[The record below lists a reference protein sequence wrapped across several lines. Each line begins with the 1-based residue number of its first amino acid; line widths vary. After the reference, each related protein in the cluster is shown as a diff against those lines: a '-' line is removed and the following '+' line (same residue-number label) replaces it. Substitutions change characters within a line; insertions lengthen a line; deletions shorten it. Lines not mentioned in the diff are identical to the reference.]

1 MALSTSSDAF
11 SPIRGTE
18 EKILNTPIQN
28 GQVYFSTDTHNV
40 FYDAGKVRHQV
51 NGAGITFVYGNATGE
66 GDVTQ
71 DKETEYY
78 LFPREKI
85 LQEPGVQDCY
95 LVDDIIINAD
105 GTFYKIAEIIEDYCL
120 CTKILVAGTG
130 GGGGGGVNRWLMA
143 INHPDNG
150 YAGFPFT
157 WPHGDKIE
165 GYFKVSNESMGQT
178 ANIFVKVKD
187 EYAAEEYRESAS
199 QNFSVNV
206 GENFVITLSKEH
218 LVAGKNNYVIVQAE
232 VNGELSNMLTYTINC
247 VDMKYWADATW
258 DVSSY
263 KSLSTGV
270 EFPFV
275 ITSTSTDLSQEQLDI
290 KVVYTVDG
298 MYSWSPEENVKTI
311 TGTHNLTDLFK
322 PLQQG
327 GHLLHVYATTMI
339 AGREVAI
346 GDLHYGIGWYTGEQK
361 AFIWSD
367 YVNKEEIN
375 YDIIRINYWAFDPA
389 RTATN
394 DAVITFSIN
403 DEVVNEETVPAN
415 TKRTWNIETYIPEKT
430 NVFRLQCVD
439 YILEFEVYIKR
450 NSAVDLEAYS
460 AGCELYLTPK
470 GRSNN
475 EPLARRQVWKNSVT
489 SSSNIL
495 NVGTPELTGFNW
507 YNNGWFTEKDGSV
520 LRVSN
525 GAKVRIPL
533 NALFSADNR
542 TFEFDFKVKYP
553 TDYSK
558 LITIIDTGRF
568 ETETDADGNTVQGN
582 PILESR
588 LDPDPKAFLK
598 YFNLD
603 KARGIVLSTQEAAFA
618 LGSTTL
624 TSVRY
629 ADNNRIKISI
639 VVDATGAQGQIYDEE
654 GNEKMDGDTPL
665 VKRLVYLYVNGVLSG
680 LLTIGDTSTLEMS
693 TADSAIEI
701 NSDYCDVDI
710 YGIRVY
716 NVGLTYSQ
724 IAQNWIGDAS
734 SLNDK
739 LIRYYI
745 NRNILTQGKID
756 YKKVM
761 SLKKTLLD
769 LGFSEEEAAANSIPV
784 MIIKTY
790 LDTSQGVTGTD
801 DMLPYSK
808 GNKKCVAVRYY
819 DPNNPDA
826 CFHGQNLEL
835 DVQGT
840 SSQGYPRRNYKLKTK
855 EFNDGY
861 LLHPF
866 HFQKWDGLESNKDT
880 YKGEELEDGINIG
893 YGDGSLLE
901 KTFCLKADYMESSST
916 HNTGFANLIGKLS
929 TNIGG
934 TAYDFRH
941 PLVKDFGLNNAAG
954 YRTTIFGFPIVVF
967 HENQAGEI
975 TFVGKYNFNID
986 KGATDSFGFTDS
998 TLNQFSATEKQL
1010 KWVKKDPGAGNYI
1023 MTNKDK
1029 DKWLTYTEE
1038 KQGTFEELSE
1048 CWEFTQNQAGLG
1060 KFTGAKDAPLAVND
1074 KGQLSIF
1081 DHFEARYH
1089 IADFED
1095 GGDVYSMYTNAAEAN
1110 AKLTPFLKNFV
1121 TMWNWVNSTDTT
1133 DDAVTNKVF
1142 SADEIKYYH
1151 TLSKVWDPNKK
1162 YYTEPDLEAQIN
1174 EKPKATYD
1182 KSDNETTDIKNIDA
1196 AKFFDKMSNIKKEG
1210 GGATLAEC
1218 LGVYSFSYNEDDGE
1232 WYFYD
1237 YTVDENNPTAYKVG
1251 NGTNDGHDFGFT
1263 VPEGGLWI
1271 DDKEADLHY
1280 QKTIFSIEL
1289 TSYAEGFSTALYEK
1303 HEKDDASYRLAK
1315 FKNEFEEHFDLSYCL
1330 IYFILTELL
1339 LCYDSRQKNMMIAT
1353 YGPKKLGG
1361 HHIWYPIFYDID
1373 TQLGVNNSGQIYW
1386 DYDADAT
1393 PLEID
1398 ETTGRLKDS
1407 IFSGN
1412 GSVLWYN
1419 FVLCFQD
1426 QIKDAYRALRDGEL
1440 TQKNLEIYYNENGSD
1455 KWSNTFK
1462 NIDADYKYLAPAT
1475 TGYVDQSGKWAQT
1488 SKYYYCLQGDRK
1500 LSRSAFFRNRL
1511 NYIDSQWQG
1520 GDYNATSTK
1529 GQIKMRYNANDR
1541 ENTSDDGSIPSL
1553 NTNLDFELTPFLS
1566 QYVSVIFDETATEPV
1581 KYDLSKPENERK
1593 VVIEPIES
1601 IGKQLDAGY
1610 TLSQQLIYI
1619 RGPQFISD
1627 FGDLS
1632 LKYLNEFD
1640 CTPAISLRRLRLGN
1654 ETEGYHNDSLASKDF
1669 ELDSSAGSNNAKV
1682 LLQELDLSQLEK
1694 LNEPLDL
1701 GGCAKL
1707 EILKLMGT
1715 CIPYTI
1721 LPKGNM
1727 LKKVYFPDTTTQLNL
1742 INPLVMD
1749 KVITDRNA
1757 LKVAADQQP
1766 EGLYI
1771 DNLTNVMN
1779 SSIGPTNYTIINT
1792 LEIEKDRFGLDSY
1805 RMLKY
1810 LYNVKKVKID
1820 NTYVSQYPN
1829 EAHTKTIPELGIRL
1843 TEVNWTPYSV
1853 VDTETAYDNS
1863 TTYYVKVNGI
1873 AYEQFTGNITE
1884 WTAQRA
1890 DGNLYTYDSTLETN
1904 YPIVDLDMLK
1914 HFKEQHSAPASSV
1927 PYDKFYF
1934 KSTIK
1939 SSIAGQKLL
1948 PIITGKMHVKN
1959 NTTINEADLFDL
1971 VEYYNAQNKNT
1982 GNFEITV
1989 DDYTPAYSAEFI
2001 EYTQDGVRVNLGW
2014 QKTSRGDQVVVYPRT
2029 TDPTRTH
2036 YVFLGWTFD
2045 DGDVYRE
2052 KGSIV
2057 DEKFSDDLYDTT
2069 ELSTLTF
2076 NDAAEAEDGGKRY
2089 TFVALYKLRGYN
2101 INYQVGDT
2109 LFDTVVVP
2117 AGSKIQPPPGVPY
2130 LDDTSADYDLYEANR
2145 FIGWSTTPDGTVI
2158 DVTQITAQGDATFYA
2173 IFEKVNVYDYPL
2185 ESKYLQPAELNTT
2198 KMTCSVGLKTEY
2210 GLRGK
2215 ICIPKTY
2222 TDETGEYSI
2231 VGIAGPNLIAEGN
2244 GFSAGSETLSDHIF
2258 AVFFKGTE
2266 DGTAVMTKLAANAFE
2281 NCIGL
2286 VHVDFPASLT
2296 TIGSSCFSGALKLQ
2310 FYALENVRTFGNN
2323 AFFKAGAGEQG
2334 SGYTQANAL
2343 VVSPEA
2349 LFDRS
2354 FNGCGHD
2361 TVNIGSPE
2369 HPMTDASALRVTE
2382 YPNGIFGTQNTFLA
2396 EWKLKKV
2403 IVYFNNTLSITDVSN
2418 KIQEI
2423 VYNYSDAVTTYGLTV
2438 EYMEV

>member
-1 MALSTSSDAF
+1 MALSYSSDAF
-11 SPIRGTE
+11 APIRGTE
-18 EKILNTPIQN
+18 QKILQTPVQN
-28 GQVYFSTDTHNV
+28 GQVYFSTDTNNV
-40 FYDAGKVRHQV
+40 FFDAGEKRHQV

-66 GDVTQ
+66 GDIVFDT
-71 DKETEYY
+71 DSEYY
-78 LFPREKI
+78 RFPREKV
-85 LQEPGVQDCY
+85 LQEKNVTDCY
-95 LVDDIIINAD
+95 LVGDIIINAD
-105 GTFYKIAEIIEDYCL
+105 GTFYKIAEITEEHCL
-120 CTKILVAGTG
+120 CTKMLVAGSG
-130 GGGGGGVNRWLMA
+130 GGGGTGVNRWLLA
-143 INHPDNG
+143 VEHPDNG
-150 YAGFPFT
+150 YQGLPFT
-157 WPHGDKIE
+157 WPYGEKIE
-165 GYFKVSNESMGQT
+165 GYFKVAQESMGQT

-187 EYAAEEYRESAS
+187 EYAAEEWREAAS

-206 GENFVITLSKEH
+206 GENFLVTLSKEH
-218 LVAGKNNYVIVQAE
+218 LVAGKNNYVVVQAE
-232 VNGELSNMLTYTINC
+232 VNGELSNLLTYTINC
-247 VDMKYWADATW
+247 VDMKYEADSTW

-263 KSLSTGV
+263 KSMKDGV
-270 EFPFV
+270 VFPYV
-275 ITSTSTDLSQEQLDI
+275 VTSASADLSQEKLDI
-290 KVVYTVDG
+290 TVVYTVDDQYT
-298 MYSWSPEENVKTI
+298 MPAEKVETVS
-311 TGTHNLTDLFK
+311 GTHILTPLFESL
-322 PLQQG
+322 PQG
-327 GHLLHVYATTMI
+327 GHVLKVRATTNI
-339 AGREVAI
+339 AGREVVI
-346 GDLHYGIGWYTGEQK
+346 GDLVYGIGWYTGEK
-361 AFIWSD
+361 SAFIWSD
-367 YVNKEEIN
+367 YNNTEEIN

-389 RTATN
+389 RTATG
-394 DAVITFSIN
+394 DAVIKFFIN
-403 DEVVNEETVPAN
+403 DEEVSEETVPAN
-415 TKRTWNIETYIPEKT
+415 TKRTWNIENYIPEKI
-430 NVFRLQCVD
+430 NVFKMQCVD

-450 NSAVDLEAYS
+450 NSSVDLEAYA

-475 EPLARRQVWKNSVT
+475 EPLARRQVWKNSAPET
-489 SSSNIL
+489 STTL
-495 NVGTPELTGFNW
+495 NVGEPKLEGFNW
-507 YNNGWFTEKDGSV
+507 YNNGWFNETDGSV

-525 GAKVRIPL
+525 GAKVSIPM

-558 LITIIDTGRF
+558 LITIVDTGRF
-568 ETETDADGNTVQGN
+568 EQETDKDGNIVQGN

-598 YFNLD
+598 YFNAE
-603 KARGIVLSTQEAAFA
+603 KARGIVLNTQEAAFA

-639 VVDATGAQGQIYDEE
+639 VVDATGAQGQVYDEK
-654 GNEKMDGDTPL
+654 GNAKMDGDTPV

-680 LLTIGDTSTLEMS
+680 LLTINDTSTLDIT
-693 TADSAIEI
+693 TAESAIEI

-716 NVGLTYSQ
+716 NTGLSYSQ

-761 SLKKTLLD
+761 NLKKTLLD

-790 LDTSQGVTGTD
+790 LDNSQGVTGTD
-801 DMLPYSK
+801 NMLPYSK

-855 EFNDGY
+855 EFNKGY

-866 HFQKWDGLESNKDT
+866 HFQKWDGLESNKDI
-880 YKGEELEDGINIG
+880 YNDEELEDGINIG

-901 KTFCLKADYMESSST
+901 KEFCLKADYMESSST

-929 TNIGG
+929 INVEG

-941 PLVKDFGLNNAAG
+941 PLVKDFGLDNAAG
-954 YRTTIFGFPIVVF
+954 YRTTVFGFPIVIF
-967 HENQAGEI
+967 HENQAGNIEY
-975 TFVGKYNFNID
+975 VGKYNFNID
-986 KGATDSFGFTDS
+986 KGATDSFGFTDGEI
-998 TLNQFSATEKQL
+998 NEFSAVEKHVE
-1010 KWVKKDPGAGNYI
+1010 WVKKDPGEGNYI
-1023 MTNKDK
+1023 MPNKDK
-1029 DKWLTYTEE
+1029 NKWLVETEAA
-1038 KQGTFEELSE
+1038 QGTFEQLSE

-1060 KFTGAKDAPLAVND
+1060 KFTGAQNAPLATND

-1089 IADFED
+1089 VADFED
-1095 GGDVYSMYTNAAEAN
+1095 GGDVYSIYPNAADAN
-1110 AKLTPFLKNFV
+1110 AKLTPFLSNFV
-1121 TMWNWVNSTDTT
+1121 TMWNWVNSTDTNE
-1133 DDAVTNKVF
+1133 DAVTNEVFEADKV
-1142 SADEIKYYH
+1142 KYYR
-1151 TLSKVWDPNKK
+1151 TLSKTWDPERT
-1162 YYTEPDLEAQIN
+1162 YYEEPGVPKTIV
-1174 EKPKATYD
+1174 EKPSAAYD
-1182 KSDNETTDIKNIDA
+1182 KSENEVTEIKNIDA
-1196 AKFFDKMSNIKKEG
+1196 AKFYQKIAGIKVEG
-1210 GGATLAEC
+1210 GAIDLAQC
-1218 LGVYSFSYNEDDGE
+1218 LGVYTFSYNEDDGE

-1237 YTVDENNPTAYKVG
+1237 YTVDENNPVAYKVG
-1251 NGTNDGHDFGFT
+1251 DGSTDDSHDFGFT
-1263 VPEGGLWI
+1263 VPEDGLWI
-1271 DDKEADLHY
+1271 HDTEAAVVDY
-1280 QKTIFSIEL
+1280 QKTSFSIEL
-1289 TSYAEGFSTALYEK
+1289 TSYADGFKTSLYEK

-1398 ETTGRLKDS
+1398 EATGRLKDS

-1426 QIKDAYRALRDGEL
+1426 QIKDAYRAMRKGEL
-1440 TQKNLEIYYNENGSD
+1440 KQETLEIFYNENGSD

-1488 SKYYYCLQGDRK
+1488 AKYYYCLQGDRK

-1520 GDYNATSTK
+1520 GDYDPTSTK

-1541 ENTSDDGSIPSL
+1541 ANTSDDGSNPDL
-1553 NTNLDFELTPFLS
+1553 NTNLDFTLTPFLS

-1581 KYDLSKPENERK
+1581 KYDLTKAEAERT

-1640 CTPAISLRRLRLGN
+1640 CTPATSLRRLHLGN
-1654 ETEGYHNDSLASKDF
+1654 ETAGYRNDSLASKDF
-1669 ELDSSAGSNNAKV
+1669 ELDSSAGSQNAKV
-1682 LLQELDLSQLEK
+1682 LLQELNLSQLSK
-1694 LNEPLDL
+1694 LSEPLDV
-1701 GGCAKL
+1701 GGCSKL
-1707 EILKLMGT
+1707 ETVKLMGT
-1715 CIPYTI
+1715 CIPYTV

-1727 LKKVYFPDTTTQLNL
+1727 LKHVYFPDTTTQFNL
-1742 INPLVMD
+1742 INPLVLN
-1749 KVITDRNA
+1749 KVITDRSTLSSN
-1757 LKVAADQQP
+1757 P

-1779 SSIGPTNYTIINT
+1779 SSIDATHYTIIEA

-1810 LYNVKKVKID
+1810 LYNVKKAKID
-1820 NTYVSQYPN
+1820 GTYAETYPN
-1829 EAHTKTIPELGIRL
+1829 EALNTKTKVNLGIKL
-1843 TEVNWTPYSV
+1843 TEVNWSPYVAVAS
-1853 VDTETAYDNS
+1853 DAAYDTS
-1863 TTYYVKVNGI
+1863 TYYVKVNGI
-1873 AYEQFTGNITE
+1873 AYEEFSGDVTE
-1884 WTAQRA
+1884 WTNQRN
-1890 DGNLYTYDSTLETN
+1890 DGNLYTYDASLETN
-1904 YPIVDLDMLK
+1904 YPITDLAMLK
-1914 HFKEQHSAPASSV
+1914 HFKDQHAAGNDVV

-1934 KSTIK
+1934 KSTVK

-1948 PIITGKMHVKN
+1948 PVITGRMHVKN
-1959 NTTINEADLFDL
+1959 VAQINETELFEL
-1971 VEYYNAQNKNT
+1971 VEYFNAQNKNF
-1982 GNFEITV
+1982 GDFEITV
-1989 DDYTPAYSAEFI
+1989 DDYKSTYSVEFI
-2001 EYTQDGVRVNLGW
+2001 EYGQDGVRKTLGW
-2014 QKTSRGDQVVVYPRT
+2014 QKTSDGTDSVVYPHED
-2029 TDPTRTH
+2029 DPTRLH
-2036 YVFLGWTFD
+2036 YDFIGWTYD
-2045 DGDVYRE
+2045 DGDVYRK

-2057 DEKFSDDLYDTT
+2057 GEDFEGELFQTTDLINLKFKDAVGDDT
-2069 ELSTLTF
+2069 
-2076 NDAAEAEDGGKRY
+2076 NGRRY
-2089 TFVALYKLRGYN
+2089 TLVALYRLRGYN
-2101 INYQVGDT
+2101 IYYQVGDT

-2117 AGSKIQPPPGVPY
+2117 AGSKISAPEKVPY
-2130 LDDTSADYDLYEANR
+2130 LDDTVGYDLYETNH
-2145 FIGWSTTPDGTVI
+2145 FLGWSSSPGGQVI
-2158 DVTQITAQGDATFYA
+2158 DVTAITAQGENTFHA
-2173 IFEKVNVYDYPL
+2173 IFETVNVYEYPL
-2185 ESKYLQPAELNTT
+2185 DSKYLQPAELDTA
-2198 KMTCSVGLKTEY
+2198 KMTCSVGLKKEY

-2222 TDETGEYSI
+2222 VDESGEYTI
-2231 VGIAGPNLIAEGN
+2231 IGIAGASLTADGN
-2244 GFSAGSETLSDHIF
+2244 GFSNADESVSDHIF
-2258 AVFFKGTE
+2258 AVFFKGVE
-2266 DGTAVMTKLAANAFE
+2266 DNTAVITKLADSAFIQ
-2281 NCIGL
+2281 CQGL

-2296 TIGSSCFSGALKLQ
+2296 NIGANCFSNAINLQ
-2310 FYALENVRTFGNN
+2310 FYDLINVRTFGRG
-2323 AFFKAGAGEQG
+2323 AFATAGINV
-2334 SGYTQANAL
+2334 TQATTL
-2343 VVSPEA
+2343 VISPDA
-2349 LFDRS
+2349 FYDRS
-2354 FNGCGHD
+2354 FQGCGHKNVDIGSRANPMTSTSSLWTTSYANAFLGTAD
-2361 TVNIGSPE
+2361 TVLNTWFLE
-2369 HPMTDASALRVTE
+2369 KVT
-2382 YPNGIFGTQNTFLA
+2382 
-2396 EWKLKKV
+2396 
-2403 IVYFNNTLSITDVSN
+2403 VYHDSTLSSG
-2418 KIQEI
+2418 
-2423 VYNYSDAVTTYGLTV
+2423 DANAKVQTLIYHFSEAVDAYGLSIDPQ
-2438 EYMEV
+2438 EV